1 MHGRVGDLPLIG
13 VGLFLDNDVGAESTG
28 SGEVI
33 KSSGR
38 AMVVEAMQNG
48 ATPQGACE
56 NFILRIKKWTKQ
68 YKIFRLD
75 LLL

>member
-13 VGLFLDNDVGAESTG
+13 VGLFLDNDVGAEPTG

-38 AMVVEAMQNG
+38 AMIVEAMQNG
-48 ATPQGACE
+48 VLPKVLVK
-56 NFILRIKKWTKQ
+56 IL
-68 YKIFRLD
+68 F
-75 LLL
+75 